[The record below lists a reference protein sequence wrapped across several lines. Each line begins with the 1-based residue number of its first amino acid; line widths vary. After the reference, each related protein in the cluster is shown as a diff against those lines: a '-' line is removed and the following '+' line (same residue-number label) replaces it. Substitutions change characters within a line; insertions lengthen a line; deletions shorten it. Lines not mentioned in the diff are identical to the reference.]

1 MLNFRAI
8 LLILGFFLFLYGLIA
23 LALFFTA

>member
-8 LLILGFFLFLYGLIA
+8 LLILGFFLFLYGFIA